1 MMNEDMKL
9 TALLF
14 LLWVGTCGAMIGLAY
29 VLTEPIG
36 VVIDIQPDNDGGLEG
51 ELQREGLVK
60 TIEERTKQE

>member
-1 MMNEDMKL
+1 MSEDMKL

-36 VVIDIQPDNDGGLEG
+36 VVIDIQPDNDVGLEG
-51 ELQREGLVK
+51 DLDSAGLSAV
-60 TIEERTKQE
+60 INERANR